1 MAWLKAG
8 HRVPNLRFR
17 RQSKYRECG
26 LLAALFDLIASRLFG
41 MERQLGVNVGCPL
54 RPGLLTYRSILGKSR
69 DGSSATI
76 SVHRSWLLPFVADM
90 GAGMNPRPFCY
101 VSLSRIFSIPAGKFC
116 TVRFAR
122 PAGFGGPV
130 RREMQRV

>member
-54 RPGLLTYRSILGKSR
+54 RPGLLTYRSIVGKMAMGHSR
-69 DGSSATI
+69 RSCDLRGMSS
-76 SVHRSWLLPFVADM
+76 LPPIAALILQ
-90 GAGMNPRPFCY
+90 GHEPLKRAQPRLAAEGPRR
-101 VSLSRIFSIPAGKFC
+101 LNW
-116 TVRFAR
+116 AR
-122 PAGFGGPV
+122 ASQGQIHD
-130 RREMQRV
+130 E